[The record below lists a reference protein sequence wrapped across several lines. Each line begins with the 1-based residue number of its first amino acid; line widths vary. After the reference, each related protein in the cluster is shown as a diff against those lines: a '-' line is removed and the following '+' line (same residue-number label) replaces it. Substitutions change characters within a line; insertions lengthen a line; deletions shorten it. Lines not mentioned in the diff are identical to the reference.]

1 MSLPLSANC
10 ALPASNVL
18 RSTSYLLGKDVLIA
32 PPPFLLPPAPSR
44 HNPAG
49 PMPSLVPRA
58 LRRWSDRR
66 PPPFPSALA
75 PPRFPT
81 FAACPSLLRTIALLP
96 RIAAAPPSR
105 GSYLLSKVAAL
116 PKPYAVLRPPA
127 QPLPASRIRGLFP
140 GPMPA

>member
-32 PPPFLLPPAPSR
+32 PPPFLLPPALSR
-44 HNPAG
+44 HTPAG
-49 PMPSLVPRA
+49 PTPSLVPRA

-66 PPPFPSALA
+66 PPPFAAGLA
-75 PPRFPT
+75 PPRFQT
-81 FAACPSLLRTIALLP
+81 FAACPSPLRKIALLP
-96 RIAAAPPSR
+96 LIVAAPPLR

-116 PKPYAVLRPPA
+116 PMPYAVL
-127 QPLPASRIRGLFP
+127 
-140 GPMPA
+140 